1 MNTIEERV
9 KEYTEQ
15 ARNTLD
21 YEFNEDHVT
30 FENIVESAF
39 IAGAISERNE
49 FLRWHDPKKELPDY
63 YHTVLIKY
71 LKDSLYAYAA
81 AWLSVNDNGEYLWTI
96 AETDILIADRSVHG
110 WRHIHEL

>member
-1 MNTIEERV
+1 MKTIEERV

-15 ARNTLD
+15 AWNTLD

-39 IAGAISERNE
+39 IAGAISERKE
-49 FLRWHDPKKELPDY
+49 LLRWHDPKKELP
-63 YHTVLIKY
+63 
-71 LKDSLYAYAA
+71 
-81 AWLSVNDNGEYLWTI
+81 
-96 AETDILIADRSVHG
+96 ETDVEVLVMVHADGHTYDVMRYDKHGWWQKAPDGGWCAPNNAPIG